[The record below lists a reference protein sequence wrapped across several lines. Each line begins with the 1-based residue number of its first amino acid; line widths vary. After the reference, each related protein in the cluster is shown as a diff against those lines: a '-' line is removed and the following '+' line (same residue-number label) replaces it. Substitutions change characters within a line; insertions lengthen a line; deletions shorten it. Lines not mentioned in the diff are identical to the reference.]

1 VTRITHRARG
11 PDSARKVVAGRG
23 STIEREARSF
33 PPLWSITAVT
43 VRRTPYTTT
52 TAEPA
57 TDPRSLRWWW
67 VPDVAFAAFRI
78 SIGALLIWH
87 GVQELFGE
95 LLLPGQRWSGAL
107 TPLTDPWIMATVKL
121 VGGTLLAVG
130 LFTQAA
136 AVVLAALVALT
147 HLSVNGVRNHWMLNG
162 GELATLYAIVLLA
175 FAFVGPGWF
184 SFDGLLRGRR
194 SRKRTPG
201 MTVPISPWVRRQAR
215 RRELAR

>member
-1 VTRITHRARG
+1 M
-11 PDSARKVVAGRG
+11 
-23 STIEREARSF
+23 
-33 PPLWSITAVT
+33 T

-67 VPDVAFAAFRI
+67 VPDVGFAAFRVG
-78 SIGALLIWH
+78 IGALLMWH

-95 LLLPGQRWSGAL
+95 LLLPGQGWSGTL
-107 TPLTDPWIMATVKL
+107 TPMTDPWILATVKL
-121 VGGTLLAVG
+121 VGGALLAVG

-136 AVVLAALVALT
+136 ATVLAALVLLS
-147 HLSVNGVRNHWMLNG
+147 HLASIGRGTHWMLNG
-162 GELATLYAIVLLA
+162 GELATLYSMVLLM
-175 FAFVGPGWF
+175 FVVIGPGLF
-184 SFDGLLRGRR
+184 SIDGFIQARR
-194 SRKRTPG
+194 IRRPRHG

>member
-1 VTRITHRARG
+1 
-11 PDSARKVVAGRG
+11 
-23 STIEREARSF
+23 
-33 PPLWSITAVT
+33 VT

-67 VPDVAFAAFRI
+67 VPDVAFAAFRV

-95 LLLPGQRWSGAL
+95 LLLPGQQWTGAL
-107 TPLTDPWIMATVKL
+107 VPLTDPWIMAMVKL
-121 VGGTLLAVG
+121 AGGVLLALG

-136 AVVLAALVALT
+136 AVVLAALVVLT
-147 HLSVNGVRNHWMLNG
+147 HVAVNGTRTHWMLNG
-162 GELATLYAIVLLA
+162 GEQATLYAIVLLT
-175 FAFVGPGWF
+175 FAFVGPGWL
-184 SFDGLLRGRR
+184 SLDVLLRGRKTR
-194 SRKRTPG
+194 RRQPG
-201 MTVPISPWVRRQAR
+201 MTVPLSPWIRRQAR